1 VTAIVI
7 ACVLGDVLAALT
19 VAYNLL
25 VGGLLVP
32 ILGGLVWKRGNLP
45 GALAA
50 MIAGGLTVI
59 TLMVVE
65 GLLANEPIYFGL
77 LAALVAYVAVSLAT
91 KPTEEAAVDAWR
103 RRVAGEPATAPE
115 PAPVTV

>member
-1 VTAIVI
+1 MAVDYLVMLGYLLAIV
-7 ACVLGDVLAALT
+7 G
-19 VAYNLL
+19 
-25 VGGLLVP
+25 VGWWG
-32 ILGGLVWKRGNLP
+32 KR
-45 GALAA
+45 
-50 MIAGGLTVI
+50 
-59 TLMVVE
+59 
-65 GLLANEPIYFGL
+65 